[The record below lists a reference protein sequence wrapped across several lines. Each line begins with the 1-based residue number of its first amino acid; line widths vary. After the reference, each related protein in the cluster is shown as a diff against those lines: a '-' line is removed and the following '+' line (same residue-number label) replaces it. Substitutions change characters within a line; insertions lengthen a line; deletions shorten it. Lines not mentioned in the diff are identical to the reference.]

1 MKDLTNI
8 FKHMKVGTK
17 FYSTVYGD
25 VTFKGFED
33 GTYPIIMG
41 TEDFSLVFTKYGKFY
56 SNEDGEWYSNEDGEC
71 VLFPSKTQRDWNVYE
86 DEERCKRFKDG
97 DIIVDR
103 SNGEDSVA
111 IAILK
116 GSFNNGEFSDYA
128 SIDYNTV
135 LLYNDIKWHTTPKG
149 WRLATEDE
157 KQILFDRLLKDGKV
171 WNAEKKCIEQA
182 TSGQEPTKNGEL
194 AESVTALINACR
206 TTLDK
211 LTSIPTLGIPQ
222 EELAALKELK
232 EKLGKC

>member
-33 GTYPIIMG
+33 GTYPIIMR
-41 TEDFSLVFTKYGKFY
+41 TEHLGLVFTKYGKWY
-56 SNEDGEWYSNEDGEC
+56 PNEDAEC

-103 SNGEDSVA
+103 SDGEDSVA

-116 GSFNNGEFSDYA
+116 GSFNNGEFSDYVG
-128 SIDYNTV
+128 IDYDNV
-135 LLYNDIKWHTTPKG
+135 LSYNYRKWGTTPKG
-149 WRLATEDE
+149 WGLATDEE
-157 KQILFDRLLKDGKV
+157 KQILFDRMLKEDGLV

-182 TSGQEPTKNGEL
+182 TSRQERTKNGEL